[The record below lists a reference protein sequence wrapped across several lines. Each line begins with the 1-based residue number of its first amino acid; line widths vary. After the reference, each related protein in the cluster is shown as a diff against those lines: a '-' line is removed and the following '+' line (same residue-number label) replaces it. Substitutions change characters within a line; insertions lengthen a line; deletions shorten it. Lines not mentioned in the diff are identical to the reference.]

1 MLVEDMIT
9 LTQLEYVI
17 AVDEH
22 RHFATAAERCCVT
35 QPTLSMQIKKLEED
49 LGVVIFDRSRQPVV
63 PTDIGGRLIEQA
75 RLVIAATRRME
86 EIINEDRQE
95 VAGSLKIG
103 IIPTLA
109 PYLLPIFIGDY
120 IRKYPA
126 VKVEVEE
133 LVSEEIIRRL
143 KRDTLDAGIFV
154 TPYRDDKIVGRPVF
168 YEQMLV
174 YAHPGHELLRK
185 RTLEVADIAT
195 PELWMLGDG
204 HCFRDQVV
212 NLCAARETQHKDLPF
227 EFRVSDATVVELSDS
242 GRVQRLVGVNILYPE
257 LGAKLY
263 CSYFPVTPASLRI
276 AEAECRSFVAR
287 QAKPTDRI
295 AEKAYSNPDAEV
307 YASLFL
313 IEGESASPIQFMLT
327 DSVSRFFR
335 AALYFNCKPNAD
347 SLAPAVAY
355 IRRDIVELIQS
366 FSWRE

>member
-1 MLVEDMIT
+1 MIT

-143 KRDTLDAGIFV
+143 KRDTLDAGVFV

-227 EFRVSDATVVELSDS
+227 EFESNSLDTLMKIVDREGGFTL
-242 GRVQRLVGVNILYPE
+242 IPE
-257 LGAKLY
+257 LAVLYMDEGKRRQVREFSSYHPLREVSVIYSRYYTKQKLIELL
-263 CSYFPVTPASLRI
+263 CADI
-276 AEAECRSFVAR
+276 R
-287 QAKPTDRI
+287 QAVPP
-295 AEKAYSNPDAEV
+295 A
-307 YASLFL
+307 
-313 IEGESASPIQFMLT
+313 ML
-327 DSVSRFFR
+327 DGGRGR
-335 AALYFNCKPNAD
+335 
-347 SLAPAVAY
+347 
-355 IRRDIVELIQS
+355 IVEWQK
-366 FSWRE
+366 